1 MIFNSVEFFI
11 FFPITVSLYFLSPHK
26 YRWVILLL
34 ASCFFYMAFIPAYII
49 ILAFLIV
56 VDYFLAIKIEKSCG
70 KEKKLFLVISIL
82 SSCFVL
88 FGFKYFDFFNANI
101 LAIANFL
108 DWNYPIKM
116 LNLVLPIGLS
126 FHTFQ
131 SLSYVIEV
139 YKGKYKAEKNLGIYS
154 LYVMFF
160 PQLVAGPIERPQ
172 NLLGQFYEKHNFEY
186 NNVTG
191 GLKLMALGLFKKI
204 VLADRLA
211 MFTSLVFSNVMEYK
225 GLELIIGVLF
235 FAFQIYFDFSGYS
248 DIAIGSAYVMGF
260 KLKDNFRNPYFSR
273 SIADFWRRWHISL
286 SSWFRDYIYF
296 PLGGKR
302 IKKSRWYFNLLF
314 TFFISGLWHGASWGF
329 IIWGTLHGF
338 YYIFGEITKKFRRKV
353 VEFIGITKLPKT
365 NKYLQIFLT
374 FSLVCFSWIFF
385 RANNLKD
392 AFYIIGNLFS
402 GMPLQVLSI
411 YSNLSN
417 FNFTKTIIFE
427 HPAYELLILFCSFI
441 FLGIIYFLQKN
452 NDVRAL
458 LSKEPIFVRWGFYY
472 AIIFG
477 IIGSCI

>member
-1 MIFNSVEFFI
+1 MPEMKGNRMLFNSYQFI
-11 FFPITVSLYFLSPHK
+11 FVFLPLLLIGWNILQKVHIKSALVFLTLMSMWMYGSFDIRFLITIISTSLITYLISYWLSRKKSKLILFAGIAFQLLVLGYFKYTGFFVDNVNAVFKTDINFAQLFIPIGISFYSFGQIAFLVDRYKEEIEHIDILSYFAYTLYFPK
-26 YRWVILLL
+26 IMQGPIAFPKEILDQMFDEEKIKWNADRVLRGLILFSIGLGKKVLL
-34 ASCFFYMAFIPAYII
+34 ADY
-49 ILAFLIV
+49 LGLV
-56 VDYFLAIKIEKSCG
+56 VDYLYSQVYYLDTLC
-70 KEKKLFLVISIL
+70 VIM
-82 SSCFVL
+82 
-88 FGFKYFDFFNANI
+88 A
-101 LAIANFL
+101 
-108 DWNYPIKM
+108 
-116 LNLVLPIGLS
+116 GL
-126 FHTFQ
+126 T
-131 SLSYVIEV
+131 Y
-139 YKGKYKAEKNLGIYS
+139 
-154 LYVMFF
+154 
-160 PQLVAGPIERPQ
+160 
-172 NLLGQFYEKHNFEY
+172 
-186 NNVTG
+186 
-191 GLKLMALGLFKKI
+191 
-204 VLADRLA
+204 
-211 MFTSLVFSNVMEYK
+211 
-225 GLELIIGVLF
+225 
-235 FAFQIYFDFSGYS
+235 AFQIYFDFSGYS

-458 LSKEPIFVRWGFYY
+458 LSKEPK
-472 AIIFG
+472 
-477 IIGSCI
+477 